1 MATLASYQVTD
12 DLTDNLASYHN
23 RLLGGLFRSEFKN
36 AENLSATRTLLDVD
50 TPFQRLNCNGAD
62 RIVKMP
68 TANTTENHPY
78 FIVNSTSS
86 GTYKLTVQ
94 DNSGA
99 VTLAILNPNEFA
111 LMMPDANGSY
121 EAVNRIFTKIVS
133 PSQITANQNDYN
145 PTSAAGSNVL
155 RLNSDASR
163 DITGFGFPAGAKT
176 ILVHNV
182 GSFNI
187 VLKDESASSTAANRF
202 ALTGDLT
209 LTPDMS
215 VMLWYDV
222 TSSRWR
228 MVGGSGSSSSNAYGN
243 LYGIDGHLL
252 NGKISVTVATN
263 NITVAI
269 KTLAG
274 TDPSA
279 GDPVYVRINGTVRSI
294 TSALS
299 VTKNAGTNWFNAG
312 ASEHA
317 TIEIDYFV
325 YLIWNTTP
333 VTDVIDIGFARL
345 PNFRVYS
352 DASGTTTNEKYLAY
366 GNGSAPTS
374 TDDLVNIGRFGATL
388 SVGAS
393 YNWSVP
399 TFTSS
404 NLIQRPIYETRWTA
418 WTPTFGG
425 FSSAP
430 TNIGHYYKIVFDHI
444 WLKLRQATNGTS
456 NANTFTITP
465 PFNQRSIT
473 NMAYDGMGT
482 AIDNGVAKTTPI
494 RLLMGSSVID
504 IYSDMTTATGWTASG
519 GKRIGSGFVDY
530 PIG

>member
-78 FIVNSTSS
+78 FIFNSTSS

-228 MVGGSGSSSSNAYGN
+228 MVGGGSSGSTTTVLAQAEGTMQ
-243 LYGIDGHLL
+243 
-252 NGKISVTVATN
+252 NGKISVTVASN
-263 NITVAI
+263 NITLAL

-274 TDPSA
+274 TDPTA
-279 GDPVYVRINGTVRSI
+279 LDPVKIVIAGTERTI

-299 VTKNAGTNWFNAG
+299 VTVNAATNTFNAG
-312 ASEHA
+312 ATELA
-317 TIEIDYFV
+317 TKEIDYFA
-325 YLIWNTTP
+325 YLSWRAASSA
-333 VTDVIDIGFARL
+333 VVIGFSRISNATL
-345 PNFRVYS
+345 YS
-352 DASGTTTNEKYLAY
+352 DFSATATNQKYAAF
-366 GNGSAPTS
+366 STAPAS
-374 TDDLVNIGRFGATL
+374 TDTVTVIGRFAATL
-388 SVGAS
+388 SAGAG
-393 YNWSVP
+393 YTWSVP
-399 TFTSS
+399 TFTSK
-404 NLIQRPIYETRWTA
+404 NLIQYPIFNTRWLDFAPGHT
-418 WTPTFGG
+418 G
-425 FSSAP
+425 FSAAP
-430 TNIGHYYKIVFDHI
+430 TGGTYQYQVWDGYYK
-444 WLKLRQATNGTS
+444 LRWADQNTGTS
-456 NANTFTITP
+456 NLNTYTGSLPFTVDSVADQYALARIVDNSAALSAGGRARIALSGNSIAFSTTWAGGTFT
-465 PFNQRSIT
+465 S
-473 NMAYDGMGT
+473 
-482 AIDNGVAKTTPI
+482 
-494 RLLMGSSVID
+494 
-504 IYSDMTTATGWTASG
+504 SG
-519 GKRIGSGFVDY
+519 GKGAHCQMDVNF
-530 PIG
+530 